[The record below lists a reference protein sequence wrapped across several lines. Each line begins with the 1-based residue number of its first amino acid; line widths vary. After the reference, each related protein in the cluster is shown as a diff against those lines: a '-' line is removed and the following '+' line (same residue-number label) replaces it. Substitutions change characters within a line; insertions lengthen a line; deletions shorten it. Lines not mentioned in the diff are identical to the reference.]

1 MIIQVLANL
10 KDEGYLDKGRHPTV
24 APFFAGANAAFRRDA
39 LEEIGGFDPACMTGE
54 DCDICARLSA
64 AGKEL
69 YMRRQAVMSHNNP
82 STFKRL
88 LQQWYGYG
96 RYHPYVFSKHN
107 ERAAEVYVRL
117 GLPLEGERYV
127 CLFYRRS
134 PVGIVFFITK
144 YLLMH
149 AALGVALPAAIL
161 GYGQTAWT
169 AAGAAALLAAAYAW
183 PDVRRS
189 GIFLGSAFAAIRY
202 VADLALFAGALVGG
216 FRQRMLYFSAT
227 ID

>member
-24 APFFAGANAAFRRDA
+24 APFFAGANAAFRRAA

-69 YMRRQAVMSHNNP
+69 YMRRQAVMAHNNP
-82 STFKRL
+82 STWKRL
-88 LQQWYGYG
+88 IQQWYGYG
-96 RYHPYVFSKHN
+96 RYHPYVFSKYN
-107 ERAAEVYVRL
+107 ERAAEVYMRL
-117 GLPLEGERYV
+117 GQPLDGERYV

-134 PVGIVFFITK
+134 PVGIVLFVTK
-144 YLLMH
+144 FLLLN
-149 AALGVALPAAIL
+149 AALACAIL
-161 GYGQTAWT
+161 AAVLGAVQTAWIAT
-169 AAGAAALLAAAYAW
+169 GAALLLAAAYAW
-183 PDVRRS
+183 PDLRRH
-189 GIFLGSAFAAIRY
+189 GIYPGCAFTAIRY
-202 VADLALFAGALVGG
+202 VADMALFAGALVGG
-216 FRQRMLYFSAT
+216 LRQRMLYLSAT